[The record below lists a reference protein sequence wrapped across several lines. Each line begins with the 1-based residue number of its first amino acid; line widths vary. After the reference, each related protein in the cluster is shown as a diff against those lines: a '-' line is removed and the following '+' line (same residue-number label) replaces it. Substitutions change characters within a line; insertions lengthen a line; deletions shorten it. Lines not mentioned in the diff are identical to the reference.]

1 MNTLD
6 RLNSLSPDDAEIE
19 FLKCCGS
26 KNWARRMVD
35 QRPFIDVSELLS
47 KADDGWRSLGAQDW
61 VEAFRSH
68 PKIGEKKAEQAQ
80 SAEARAWSEQEQ
92 AGTRE
97 TAKATMAALAA
108 GNREYESRL
117 AALAAGNREYES
129 RYGYI
134 FIVCATGKT
143 TAEMLAILHERL
155 SNDPDNELRI
165 AAEEQRKIMQ
175 LRLRKLI
182 ADDGSGV

>member
-6 RLNSLSPDDAEIE
+6 RLNSLSPDEAETQ

-26 KNWARRMVD
+26 KNWARRMVK

-47 KADDGWRSLGAQDW
+47 KAGASWRSLDEQDW
-61 VEAFRSH
+61 LEAFRSH
-68 PKIGEKKAEQAQ
+68 PKIGEKKADQVQ

-92 AGTRE
+92 AGTLDSAQE
-97 TAKATMAALAA
+97 TMAALAA
-108 GNREYESRL
+108 GNREYESRF
-117 AALAAGNREYES
+117 
-129 RYGYI
+129 GYI

-143 TAEMLAILHERL
+143 SAEMLSILRDRL
-155 SNDPDNELRI
+155 GNDPENELRV
-165 AAEEQRKIMQ
+165 AAEEQRKITQ

-182 ADDGSGV
+182 AEEGLGS